1 MHCVNKNNV
10 NPNHPTY
17 QTVLVCSP
25 RLTGRAFLNESD
37 PVFLNK
43 DDDDDLKQLMK
54 KIRLICL
61 DNNYYH
67 YHSHYHYHYH
77 HHYHYHYP
85 TTTTTTTRKVVLP
98 YLIEA

>member
-43 DDDDDLKQLMK
+43 DNDDDDDDDDL
-54 KIRLICL
+54 I
-61 DNNYYH
+61 Y
-67 YHSHYHYHYH
+67 
-77 HHYHYHYP
+77 
-85 TTTTTTTRKVVLP
+85 RKRK
-98 YLIEA
+98 